1 MPRKPK
7 HLTLREKRDYLAK
20 VLRDTGSEYSN
31 ADKFKAIIED
41 TKLEALQLEREA
53 ISTEEATPE
62 LESAEAQHLRNLVEL
77 LMIPEQER

>member
-20 VLRDTGSEYSN
+20 VLRDTGSEFTH
-31 ADKFKAIIED
+31 ADKFKAITED

-53 ISTEEATPE
+53 ISTEKPTAE
-62 LESAEAQHLRNLVEL
+62 LESAESQHLREL
-77 LMIPEQER
+77 ISKLMDPE

>member
-1 MPRKPK
+1 MPRKSK

-20 VLRDTGSEYSN
+20 VLRDPSSEYSN

-62 LESAEAQHLRNLVEL
+62 LESAEAQHLRNLVDML
-77 LMIPEQER
+77 LTPEQER

>member
-7 HLTLREKRDYLAK
+7 HLTLREKRDFLAK

-41 TKLEALQLEREA
+41 TKLEALQLKHEA

-62 LESAEAQHLRNLVEL
+62 LESAEAQHLRNLVDML
-77 LMIPEQER
+77 LNPEQER

>member
-20 VLRDTGSEYSN
+20 VLRDPGSEYSN

-53 ISTEEATPE
+53 ISAEEATPE
-62 LESAEAQHLRNLVEL
+62 LESAEAQHLRNLVDML
-77 LMIPEQER
+77 LNPEQER

>member
-7 HLTLREKRDYLAK
+7 HLTLREKRDFLAK
-20 VLRDTGSEYSN
+20 VLRDTGREFTH

-53 ISTEEATPE
+53 ISPE
-62 LESAEAQHLRNLVEL
+62 KPTAEIESAEAQHLRNLVEL

>member
-77 LMIPEQER
+77 LMIPKQER